1 MLNQDNVL
9 EVFIKLHEKVQ
20 LSGMKGYDP
29 RLLWYLPAAARYHK
43 KKTKINN
50 FFRRFEVA
58 ICRYMPFI
66 VPLYLKIARVP
77 LVENPYGLGLLI
89 QSYTIVYK
97 KTNDE
102 YWLNQAK
109 LNEKKLSKYLVKTL
123 NGGLGVTVPLED
135 PKVTNIP
142 AGAEVALAY
151 LKLYEVSNE
160 DYYFNIAD
168 KISHSFLNDHKL
180 KKNEKGICIDYYS
193 NNDGMHVLNSNALA
207 MEVIYRV
214 NEINKINKVGDIIQG
229 MFNFNIYYI
238 ESYDCLPYAGV
249 EDVKLNN
256 NWNCYDV
263 YHTGFTIRSMD
274 YLASNDPKFN
284 YAKPILNRTYN
295 LMEKDFVNNHGYI
308 TVLKGSKTIDIHGVA
323 EFLRCYL
330 TFSCDNNKVFYDNF
344 NYMFKDNTFYYQRGL
359 VDSFLYMPR
368 WAHAPMMLAISELML
383 SNKRKFFS

>member
-1 MLNQDNVL
+1 MLSQDNVL

-89 QSYTIVYK
+89 QSYTIAYK

-109 LNEKKLSKYLVKTL
+109 LNEKKLSKYLVETL

-238 ESYDCLPYAGV
+238 ENYDCLPYAGV

-284 YAKPILNRTYN
+284 YAKPILNRTYS
-295 LMEKDFVNNHGYI
+295 LMKKDFINSQGYI
-308 TVLKGSKTIDIHGVA
+308 TVLKNSKIIDIHGVA
-323 EFLRCYL
+323 EFLRCHLIFDY
-330 TFSCDNNKVFYDNF
+330 DNNKIFYDNF
-344 NYMFKDNTFYYQRGL
+344 NYMLKDNTFYYQRGV

-368 WAHAPMMLAISELML
+368 WAHAPMMLALAEIL
-383 SNKRKFFS
+383 

>member
-1 MLNQDNVL
+1 MLNQDNIL

-29 RLLWYLPAAARYHK
+29 RLLWYLPAATRYYK

-50 FFRRFEVA
+50 FFRRLEVA
-58 ICRYMPFI
+58 ICRYMPII

-123 NGGLGVTVPLED
+123 NGGLGVAVPLED
-135 PKVTNIP
+135 PTVTNIP

-151 LKLYEVSNE
+151 LELYEVIGDS
-160 DYYFNIAD
+160 YYYDIANR
-168 KISHSFLNDHKL
+168 ISHSFLNDHKL
-180 KKNEKGICIDYYS
+180 KKNEKGVCIDYYS
-193 NNDGMHVLNSNALA
+193 NNDGMHVLNANALA

-214 NEINKINKVGDIIQG
+214 NKINKINKVDDIVEE
-229 MFNFNIYYI
+229 MFKFNIYYL
-238 ESYDCLPYAGV
+238 ENYDCLPYAGA
-249 EDVKLNN
+249 EDVELNG

-263 YHTGFTIRSMD
+263 YHTGFTIRSMNH
-274 YLASNDPKFN
+274 LALSDSRFN
-284 YAKPILNRTYN
+284 YANSILNKTYN
-295 LMEKDFVNNHGYI
+295 LMKKNFINSQGYI
-308 TVLKGSKTIDIHGVA
+308 TVLKDSKIIDIHGVA
-323 EFLRCYL
+323 EFLRCHL
-330 TFSCDNNKVFYDNF
+330 IFGCDNDKIFYDNF
-344 NYMFKDNTFYYQRGL
+344 NYMLKDNTFYYQRGV

-368 WAHAPMMLAISELML
+368 WAHAPMMLAMSELIL
-383 SNKRKFFS
+383 SNKKNFLS

>member
-1 MLNQDNVL
+1 MLNQDNIL
-9 EVFIKLHEKVQ
+9 EVFVKLHEKVQ

-29 RLLWYLPAAARYHK
+29 RLLWYLPAATRYYK

-50 FFRRFEVA
+50 FFRRLEVA
-58 ICRYMPFI
+58 ICRYMPII

-123 NGGLGVTVPLED
+123 NGGLGVAVPLED
-135 PKVTNIP
+135 PTVTNIP

-151 LKLYEVSNE
+151 LELYGVSNE
-160 DYYFNIAD
+160 NYYFDIAD
-168 KISHSFLNDHKL
+168 KISYSFLNDHKL

-193 NNDGMHVLNSNALA
+193 NNDGMHVLNANALA

-214 NEINKINKVGDIIQG
+214 NKINKINKVNDIVEG
-229 MFNFNIYYI
+229 MFNFNIYYLDN
-238 ESYDCLPYAGV
+238 YDCLPYAGA
-249 EDVKLNN
+249 EDVRVNG

-263 YHTGFTIRSMD
+263 YHTGFTIRSMNH
-274 YLASNDPKFN
+274 LALDDSRFN
-284 YAKPILNRTYN
+284 YANSILNKTYN
-295 LMEKDFVNNHGYI
+295 LMKKNFINSQGYI

-323 EFLRCYL
+323 EFSRCYL
-330 TFSCDNNKVFYDNF
+330 NFNVNKANYAPILDNF
-344 NYMFKDNTFYYQRGL
+344 NYMFVNDSFYYQRGL
-359 VDSFLYMPR
+359 IDSFFYMPR
-368 WAHAPMMLAISELML
+368 WGHAPMMLVLAEFL
-383 SNKRKFFS
+383 